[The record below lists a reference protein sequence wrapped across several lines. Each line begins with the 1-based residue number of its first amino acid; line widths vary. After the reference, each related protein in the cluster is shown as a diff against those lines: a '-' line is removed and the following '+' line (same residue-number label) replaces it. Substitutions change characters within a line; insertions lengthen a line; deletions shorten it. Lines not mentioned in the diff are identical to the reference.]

1 MSKMEKD
8 LLITIMQMYKRM
20 FFDIVCVKMG
30 LKSENT
36 KNLVTN
42 CGGHHLPSNIRSV
55 SNFRSFSKIN
65 YILLYY

>member
-42 CGGHHLPSNIRSV
+42 CGGHHLPSNIR
-55 SNFRSFSKIN
+55 NKRN
-65 YILLYY
+65 